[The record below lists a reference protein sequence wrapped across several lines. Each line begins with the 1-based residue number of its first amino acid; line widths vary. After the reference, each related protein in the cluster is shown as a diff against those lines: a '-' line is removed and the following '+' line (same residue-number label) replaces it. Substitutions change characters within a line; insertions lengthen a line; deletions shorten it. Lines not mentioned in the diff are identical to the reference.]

1 MWLVKLGNSMRK
13 ILWVSFTLLIIA
25 VPIFPVVFSEAQTNS
40 TKTWEFLEETY
51 ENARIWTYLTT
62 DENWD
67 THNDYKVT
75 VEVWVEDIGDSDHFL
90 ITKIEIDMGSFSL
103 TETMQEVLGLD
114 DTYTFETTIHPTEDN
129 MYLYDTEKTESLR
142 FEINGYEYYYS
153 YWDVELNDWT
163 LWIYESVDIT
173 VTGTPPEVEVDFSD
187 TQVEKGEEIA
197 VNVTVKYPDGCIED
211 EAWVSIENT
220 LVYESC
226 DYIGEGIYTADID
239 TTYFGKGDHKIKV
252 DVNVTPF
259 PDIIK
264 KYTINVRTSPLDI
277 PTDIPTELIPWSFFM
292 LGILAFVI
300 VVIVS
305 IIGIAVYVGRRK
317 TIPKPTSP
325 AGTPPTLS

>member
-1 MWLVKLGNSMRK
+1 M
-13 ILWVSFTLLIIA
+13 LWVSIFLLIVAI
-25 VPIFPVVFSEAQTNS
+25 PIFPVTFSKAQANS
-40 TKTWEFLEETY
+40 SKTWKFLEETY

-62 DENWD
+62 DKSWD

-75 VEVWVEDIGDSDHFL
+75 LEIWVEDIGDSDHFL
-90 ITKIEIDMGSFSL
+90 ITEIEIDIGSISL

-129 MYLYDTEKTESLR
+129 MYLFDIEETESLS
-142 FEINGYEYYYS
+142 FDINGYEYYYS
-153 YWDVELNDWT
+153 FWNGELDSWT

-173 VTGTPPEVEVDFSD
+173 VTGTSPEVEVDFSD
-187 TQVEKGEEIA
+187 TQVEKGEEIV

-211 EAWVSIENT
+211 KAWVYIENT

-239 TTYFGKGDHKIKV
+239 TTYFGKGDHQIKV

-264 KYTINVRTSPLDI
+264 KYTINVRTSSLYI
-277 PTDIPTELIPWSFFM
+277 PTDITTELIPWSFLM
-292 LGILAFVI
+292 LALVALVVGMIVCI
-300 VVIVS
+300 VV
-305 IIGIAVYVGRRK
+305 IAVYVSRRK
-317 TIPKPTSP
+317 TTPKQPTPSS
-325 AGTPPTLS
+325 TPPTP

>member
-1 MWLVKLGNSMRK
+1 MIRRM
-13 ILWVSFTLLIIA
+13 LWVSIMLLIVAI
-25 VPIFPVVFSEAQTNS
+25 PIFPVTFSKAQANS
-40 TKTWEFLEETY
+40 SKTWKFLEETY

-62 DENWD
+62 DESWD

-75 VEVWVEDIGDSDHFL
+75 LEIWVEDIGDSDHFL
-90 ITKIEIDMGSFSL
+90 ITKIEIDIGSFSL

-114 DTYTFETTIHPTEDN
+114 DTYKFETTIHPTEDN
-129 MYLYDTEKTESLR
+129 MYLFDIEETESLY
-142 FEINGYEYYYS
+142 FKIDGYEYYYS
-153 YWDVELNDWT
+153 YWSGELDSWT

-173 VTGTPPEVEVDFSD
+173 VTGTSPEVEVDFSD

-211 EAWVSIENT
+211 EAWVYIENT

-239 TTYFGKGDHKIKV
+239 TTYFGKGDHEIKV

-264 KYTINVRTSPLDI
+264 KYTINVRTSSLDI
-277 PTDIPTELIPWSFFM
+277 PTDIPTELIPWSFFV
-292 LGILAFVI
+292 LGILAFI
-300 VVIVS
+300 AVVIVS
-305 IIGIAVYVGRRK
+305 IIGIAVYVARRK
-317 TIPKPTSP
+317 TKPTSP
-325 AGTPPTLS
+325 SSTPPTPP